1 LEPSLG
7 AQLESVARGGIFMG
21 GRSQINFGLRAVIL
35 AIMLISGGLGT
46 VAYCQ
51 SGGVSLII
59 KQFPAQGGTV
69 NPGLGVHHFNPN
81 EEVALTAIPKP
92 GFKFV
97 CWLGDVSD
105 AKASSTVTQAN
116 IPKVVIAVFE
126 STVYEGLFP
135 KTYSTG
141 GGGKAQFGGGGGI
154 IGVGNNVSL
163 AAGGGGKIVPKVVV
177 PDSAIPPW
185 PEDPEPPVVVVP
197 VSDDPV
203 VPEPATG
210 ILLTLG
216 GLLVFFKRRTK
227 RPSR

>member
-1 LEPSLG
+1 LQE
-7 AQLESVARGGIFMG
+7 EVFMG
-21 GRSQINFGLRAVIL
+21 GRSQIIFGLRAVVL
-35 AIMLISGGLGT
+35 AIVLISGGLGT

-51 SGGVSLII
+51 SGGVSLVI

-69 NPGLGVHHFNPN
+69 TPGLGVHHFNSN
-81 EEVALTAIPKP
+81 EEIALTAKPKP

-105 AKASSTVTQAN
+105 SKASSTVTQATK
-116 IPKVVIAVFE
+116 PKVIIAIFE
-126 STVYEGLFP
+126 STAYEGLFP
-135 KTYSTG
+135 KTYSAGG

-163 AAGGGGKIVPKVVV
+163 ATGGGGKIVPKAIA

-185 PEDPEPPVVVVP
+185 PGDPELPVVIVP
-197 VSDDPV
+197 VTDDPV

-210 ILLTLG
+210 ILLALG
-216 GLLVFFKRRTK
+216 SLLVFFKRRAK

>member
-1 LEPSLG
+1 
-7 AQLESVARGGIFMG
+7 MG
-21 GRSQINFGLRAVIL
+21 GRSQIIFGLRAVVL

-59 KQFPAQGGTV
+59 KQFPSQGGTV
-69 NPGLGVHHFNPN
+69 TPGLGVYHFNPN
-81 EEVALTAIPKP
+81 EEIALTAIPKP

-116 IPKVVIAVFE
+116 VPKVVIAVFE
-126 STVYEGLFP
+126 STAYEGLFP

-141 GGGKAQFGGGGGI
+141 GGGGKAQFGGGGSI
-154 IGVGNNVSL
+154 TGVGNHVSL
-163 AAGGGGKIVPKVVV
+163 ATGGGGKVVS
-177 PDSAIPPW
+177 PDSVLSSW
-185 PEDPEPPVVVVP
+185 PEDPELPVVIVP
-197 VSDDPV
+197 VTDDPV

-216 GLLVFFKRRTK
+216 GLLVFFKRRAK
-227 RPSR
+227 RLSR